1 MQASSRLPLPLLRA
15 LLLPTGSRVR
25 KLRNFF
31 KEPLAKL
38 LNNKEVLLLVPLL
51 LTLLP
56 LLPTGCRGVMLEEV
70 EVVVLLVLLAQSLVL
85 QLMTLPEV
93 LVLVLSKHE
102 PTSPMV
108 LVLLVATLAVG
119 MLALASR
126 HSS

>member
-15 LLLPTGSRVR
+15 LLLPTGSKVR

-38 LNNKEVLLLVPLL
+38 LNNREVLLLVPLL
-51 LTLLP
+51 LALLP

-70 EVVVLLVLLAQSLVL
+70 AVLPVLLAQSLVL
-85 QLMTLPEV
+85 QPMTLPEL
-93 LVLVLSKHE
+93 LVLVLSKLK
-102 PTSPMV
+102 PTSLMV
-108 LVLLVATLAVG
+108 LMLLVATLAVG